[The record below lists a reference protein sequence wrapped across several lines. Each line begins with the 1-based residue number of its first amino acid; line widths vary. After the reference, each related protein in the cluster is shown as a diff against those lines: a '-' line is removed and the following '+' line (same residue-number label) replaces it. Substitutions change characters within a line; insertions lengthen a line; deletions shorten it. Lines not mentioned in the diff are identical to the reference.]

1 MPATLA
7 ILSIVFVESAY
18 SASGVTDEA
27 GNLSH
32 KLISI
37 LVLVLVSVANSIST
51 KASTRLNSFF
61 VVLKFTTIA
70 AIVIAAI
77 AVVVVQVAQP
87 DREIG
92 GRDWFTKAWF
102 AYRKS
107 YNPDGSETDWNNLS
121 QWEIFGH
128 YSAALYGAL
137 WAYSGWD
144 KVSDACFKAT
154 GRTNL
159 V

>member
-18 SASGVTDEA
+18 SAAGVMDEA

-32 KLISI
+32 KLLSI

-61 VVLKFTTIA
+61 VVLKFSSIA
-70 AIVIAAI
+70 
-77 AVVVVQVAQP
+77 AVVVAAVAVVGVQVSQP
-87 DREIG
+87 DRDIG
-92 GRDWFTKAWF
+92 GSDWFTKPWF
-102 AYRKS
+102 DYRKS
-107 YNPDGSETDWNNLS
+107 HNPDGSETDWTKLS
-121 QWEIFGH
+121 QWETFGH

-144 KVSDACFKAT
+144 KVT
-154 GRTNL
+154 YPRGL
-159 V
+159 